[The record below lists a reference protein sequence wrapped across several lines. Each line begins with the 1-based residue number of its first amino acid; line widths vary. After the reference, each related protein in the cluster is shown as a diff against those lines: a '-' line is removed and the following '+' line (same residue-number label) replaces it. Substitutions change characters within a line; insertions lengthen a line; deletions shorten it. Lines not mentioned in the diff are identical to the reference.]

1 MKNKEN
7 KRYLKI
13 LLENIDSEVVFMVEF
28 LLFLIIGFMISIT
41 INVALLTVIYIIWTN
56 KE

>member
-41 INVALLTVIYIIWTN
+41 INVALLTVIYILWTN

>member
-1 MKNKEN
+1 
-7 KRYLKI
+7 
-13 LLENIDSEVVFMVEF
+13 MVEF

-41 INVALLTVIYIIWTN
+41 INLALLTVIYILWTN